1 MQIKNI
7 IAILLILMGT
17 FLISDSIIPSTDGTE
32 TAIAEE
38 TETAEEKRMVQEIIK
53 ATGMNESKARSLSGY
68 IVNAGLEDA
77 TNFTLKK
84 NAARDNYELSFEA
97 GGKTYTA
104 VLSRLMLLEQIKDD
118 QGVTI
123 FALIL

>member
-1 MQIKNI
+1 
-7 IAILLILMGT
+7 
-17 FLISDSIIPSTDGTE
+17 
-32 TAIAEE
+32 
-38 TETAEEKRMVQEIIK
+38 MVQEIIK